1 MHHLAQ
7 LNIARLN
14 HPLDDPQSAE
24 FVAAL
29 EPINAIAESTPGFV
43 WRLKDESGASSSYVP
58 LEGNDDPL
66 LIVNYSVWTDLDSL
80 RHFVL
85 RSGHASYLRR
95 RREWF
100 QPSAEATTVCWWT
113 PAGEIPPLED
123 AHRRL
128 LHLRAE
134 GPSPRGWPLTGP
146 IDPPP

>member
-7 LNIARLN
+7 LNIGRLN
-14 HPLDDPQSAE
+14 HALDAPETAE

-43 WRLKDESGASSSYVP
+43 WRLKDEAGLSSSFVP

-66 LIVNYSVWTDLDSL
+66 LIVNYSVWTDLDSF

-85 RSGHASYLRR
+85 KSGHGAYLRR

-100 QPSAEATTVCWWT
+100 QPSVEATAVCWWT
-113 PAGEIPPLED
+113 PAGEIPPLAE

-128 LHLRAE
+128 LRLRAD
-134 GPSPRGWPLTGP
+134 GPSPEGWPLTKP
-146 IDPPP
+146 IAPPS